1 MHKNNALVK
10 DEKSKYLICV
20 MFILQPLWMMDPK
33 SITDDMH
40 EEFYR
45 FIGNVYDKPRYVLQY
60 KIDAPLNIRALF
72 YVPEYKPSM
81 WLLWASTKNLCY
93 WCL

>member
-81 WLLWASTKNLCY
+81 
-93 WCL
+93 